1 MGVGVGGVGGM
12 ADRELA
18 AGLLRVDRR
27 LAGIEHRLGL
37 RLQAAGY
44 PALAAAGGAPLP
56 PSAADPA
63 GSEGAAVSPKKSI
76 PWYADFLGG
85 VVGGALL
92 ASHAE
97 QFGLRS

>member
-1 MGVGVGGVGGM
+1 M

-27 LAGIEHRLGL
+27 LAEIEDRLGL

-44 PALAAAGGAPLP
+44 LALAAAGVAPLP
-56 PSAADPA
+56 PSAANLA
-63 GSEGAAVSPKKSI
+63 GSKGAAVPSKKSI

-85 VVGGALL
+85 VVGGELL
-92 ASHAE
+92 ASHAV
-97 QFGLRS
+97 QFFKFGLRS